1 MNTKKN
7 LPSENIVLVESI
19 MSGKLTK
26 IDADSSALE
35 VAKKMSENKV
45 SSVILTGDDQD
56 KIEGIVTERDLVK
69 NICAN
74 DVLASK
80 TPVISIVT
88 NLSSLITISKH
99 STIEE
104 AAYLMLKNGV
114 RHLAVVE
121 DESNKNIIG
130 IITTTDLAKYLSKK
144 LEPIDKKS
152 SVLVQAL
159 YVAEEPAEERDIA
172 ADR

>member
-1 MNTKKN
+1 MNMKKE

-19 MSGKLTK
+19 MSGKLTR
-26 IDADSSALE
+26 INADSSALE

-45 SSVILTGDDQD
+45 SSVILTGDQD
-56 KIEGIVTERDLVK
+56 KIEGIVTERDLVR

-80 TPVISIVT
+80 TPVISIIT
-88 NLSSLITISKH
+88 NLSSLITISKN

-121 DESNKNIIG
+121 DESKMCRFHQVSQMQSI
-130 IITTTDLAKYLSKK
+130 
-144 LEPIDKKS
+144 
-152 SVLVQAL
+152 
-159 YVAEEPAEERDIA
+159 
-172 ADR
+172 

>member
-1 MNTKKN
+1 MNERKEP
-7 LPSENIVLVESI
+7 LSENIVLVENM

-26 IDADSSALE
+26 INTDSSALE

-45 SSVILTGDDQD
+45 SSVILTDTED
-56 KIEGIVTERDLVK
+56 KIEGIVTERDLVR

-80 TPVISIVT
+80 TPVISVIT
-88 NLSSLITISKH
+88 NISSLITIPKNS
-99 STIEE
+99 SIEE
-104 AAYLMLKNGV
+104 AAYLMIENGV
-114 RHLAVVE
+114 RHLGVVD
-121 DESNKNIIG
+121 DEFKKNIIG

-144 LEPIDKKS
+144 LEPIDRKS

-159 YVAEEPAEERDIA
+159 YAEEAAEERDIS
-172 ADR
+172 ADRI